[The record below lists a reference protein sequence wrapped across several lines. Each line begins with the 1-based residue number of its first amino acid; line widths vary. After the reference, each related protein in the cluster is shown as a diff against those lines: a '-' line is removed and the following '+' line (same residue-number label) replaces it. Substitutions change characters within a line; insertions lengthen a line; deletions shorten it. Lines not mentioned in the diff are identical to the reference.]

1 MDKDNGPDFKYKVIG
16 FFIFVGLI
24 ILLYNLMFG
33 DWGNTAKQS
42 NEPDE
47 IDLMSYAQL
56 VLKDNLNN
64 PKYSNYKED
73 YDFIGT
79 GLRRKIEG
87 RVNNQDFYIII
98 EFVDD
103 TYEEYDLISLQVGNN
118 IIYKK

>member
-1 MDKDNGPDFKYKVIG
+1 MDKNNELKYKAIG
-16 FFIFVGLI
+16 FFVFIGLL
-24 ILLYNLMFG
+24 ILLYNLMFCDG
-33 DWGNTAKQS
+33 GNTSKQS

-47 IDLMSYAQL
+47 IELMSYAHL

-64 PKYSNYKED
+64 PKYSSYKED

-87 RVNNQDFYIII
+87 RVNNQDFYMII